1 MVCLLC
7 LTILFIQYRHSEPV
21 SPQSIDVSQ
30 VETLPEESPSQS
42 PTQPLPPADQ
52 EPVSVEWTN
61 YTPGKLEQRQL
72 DESIPFILRN
82 YAPDVGEVF
91 ILASRKSSM
100 DPIKD
105 KKNVKTWLKGYTGK
119 VPLKDLGIGK
129 GIWYLQVLVQTP
141 DEKITSKLR
150 GIEIVGQ

>member
-1 MVCLLC
+1 
-7 LTILFIQYRHSEPV
+7 
-21 SPQSIDVSQ
+21 
-30 VETLPEESPSQS
+30 
-42 PTQPLPPADQ
+42 
-52 EPVSVEWTN
+52 
-61 YTPGKLEQRQL
+61 
-72 DESIPFILRN
+72 
-82 YAPDVGEVF
+82 
-91 ILASRKSSM
+91 M

-150 GIEIVGQ
+150 GIKIVGQ